1 MNNFSQNRD
10 ALLVAIGIGILLIMV
25 VPMPPMLMDFL
36 IAGSFSLALLV
47 MLVTFYVREPVEF
60 SVFPMV
66 LLGTTLFR
74 LSLNVASTRL
84 ILLNGGNGDFEAG
97 RIISLFARDACR
109 RQLSLGYYSAQ

>member
-66 LLGTTLFR
+66 LLGTTLFVC
-74 LSLNVASTRL
+74 LNVALDKAYFIEWWEQR
-84 ILLNGGNGDFEAG
+84 
-97 RIISLFARDACR
+97 
-109 RQLSLGYYSAQ
+109 